1 MYTHAYKY
9 GCKNGR
15 RREGRILLFRRMYF
29 YLFRAVTDALCMIQV
44 GNVKEAEQKLI
55 AAQQTTEDMYLS
67 ANNIKM
73 K

>member
-9 GCKNGR
+9 ECKNGH
-15 RREGRILLFRRMYF
+15 RRERRILLFRRMYF
-29 YLFRAVTDALCMIQV
+29 RLFRAVTDALSLIQA

-55 AAQQTTEDMYLS
+55 AAQQATEDMYLS
-67 ANNIKM
+67 AKSIKM

>member
-29 YLFRAVTDALCMIQV
+29 RLFRAVTDALCMIQA
-44 GNVKEAEQKLI
+44 GNVKEAEQK
-55 AAQQTTEDMYLS
+55 TTEDMYLS
-67 ANNIKM
+67 AKSIKM